1 MTRLETKDELLAISR
16 SSNLIRSMLD
26 ELNPTSN
33 KAVLNLS
40 LGDPT
45 AFGNAFA
52 AFPGFT
58 RALIQAVSV
67 HSGYTAATGCPA
79 AKQAIASKYQVDAA
93 DVIVTAGCSVA
104 LDFTIR
110 CLAAP
115 GDIVL
120 VPVPGFPLY
129 ETLLKINRIRIVRY
143 ELCAE
148 NEWKVDCGAKF
159 DALVPSHEA
168 HLVKAVVVCNPS
180 NPTGS
185 VYDLEHLEDIVNAV
199 KRNFF
204 NAVLVADQIYEDVVF
219 ASTFH
224 DLGPIG
230 WRLSVPTVTLSGLSK
245 GFHCPGWRM
254 GWIILF
260 DNAPSARLAEFKH
273 RVYNMAGANMGA
285 STGIQYAAAQCMTV
299 NANEFAEF
307 RSKANALLAHSAQ
320 IFAEGLL
327 KAKGGGVDM
336 YVPQGAMYLFFRF
349 RGALHNRPSFDI
361 CKLLMSAQSL
371 LLLPGDACFNSPQGY
386 LRVFIAIP
394 EEAAIEAVRKLL
406 QFAEEYC

>member
-16 SSNLIRSMLD
+16 SSNLIRAMLD
-26 ELNPTSN
+26 ELNPN
-33 KAVLNLS
+33 NDKAVLNLS

-45 AFGNAFA
+45 AFGGAFA
-52 AFPGFT
+52 AFPAFT
-58 RALIQAVSV
+58 RALIRAAST

-104 LDFTIR
+104 LDFTLR

-129 ETLLKINRIRIVRY
+129 ETLLKINRVRVVRY

-148 NEWKVDCGAKF
+148 NGWRVDCGAKF

-185 VYDLEHLEDIVNAV
+185 VYDLEHLEDIVSAV

-230 WRLSVPTVTLSGLSK
+230 RRLGVPAVTLSGLSK

-254 GWIILF
+254 GWVVLF
-260 DNAPSARLAEFKH
+260 DNAPARLAEFKH
-273 RVYNMAGANMGA
+273 RVYNLAGTNMGA
-285 STGIQYAAAQCMTV
+285 STGIQYAAAQCITT

-307 RSKANALLAHSAQ
+307 RSKSNALLAHSAQ
-320 IFAEGLL
+320 TFADGLL

-336 YVPQGAMYLFFRF
+336 CVPQGAMYLFFRF
-349 RGALHNRPSFDI
+349 RGALRSRSSFDV
-361 CKLLMSAQSL
+361 CKLLMSTQSL

-386 LRVFIAIP
+386 LRAFIAIP
-394 EEAAIEAVRKLL
+394 EEAAVEAVRKLL